1 MSSNEENDEQSNEQN
16 NSALNTKVNKLKDQ
30 NQSSDS
36 LSLSESDLISKRFSF
51 NALNHNKDLMMDNQ
65 NNEEDKQN
73 NKEDNQINK
82 EENKNKKEE
91 KDYEILSDYKGDD
104 FLSFKLIMIGDVA
117 VGKSSLINRAI
128 KKSFKSAYS
137 PTLGFDYFSYYIKI
151 KNKVLKLQLWDTG
164 GQEIYQS
171 LVTNFY
177 RNSSFAFMVYAI
189 NNRVSFENID
199 TWLKEIKYKSNPDI
213 KIFLI
218 GNKCDLTEQRKV
230 TYAEGKTYCNNYEFD
245 GFYEVSAKTG
255 EKTEEILINAAKTLL
270 SEFSDYQNMKNNNK
284 TDAIIIDEES
294 VKTNKSTRSE
304 NNGNSKC
311 C

>member
-1 MSSNEENDEQSNEQN
+1 MSSNEENDEQNKEEI
-16 NSALNTKVNKLKDQ
+16 NSAPNEKMNKLKDQ

-36 LSLSESDLISKRFSF
+36 LSVSESDLVSKGLSF
-51 NALNHNKDLMMDNQ
+51 NALNHNKDLNIENQ
-65 NNEEDKQN
+65 NNEQDKQN
-73 NKEDNQINK
+73 NKEDNQI
-82 EENKNKKEE
+82 KKEE
-91 KDYEILSDYKGDD
+91 IDYEVLSDYKGDD
-104 FLSFKLIMIGDVA
+104 FLSFKLIMIGDVS

-128 KKSFKSAYS
+128 KGSFKSAYS

-151 KNKVLKLQLWDTG
+151 KGKVLKLQLWDTG

-189 NNRVSFENID
+189 NDRGSFENID
-199 TWLKEIKYKSNPDI
+199 SWLKEIKYKSNPDI

-218 GNKCDLTEQRKV
+218 GNKCDLIDERKV

-255 EKTEEILINAAKTLL
+255 EKTEEILVSAAKVLL
-270 SEFSDYQNMKNNNK
+270 SEFSDYQNMKNNKNE
-284 TDAIIIDEES
+284 AIIIDEES
-294 VKTNKSTRSE
+294 TRTNKSTRSE
-304 NNGNSKC
+304 NIGNSRC

>member
-1 MSSNEENDEQSNEQN
+1 MNEEKDEQN
-16 NSALNTKVNKLKDQ
+16 NEQINSNSVDNTKVNKIIQ

-36 LSLSESDLISKRFSF
+36 LSVSESDLVSKRFSF
-51 NALNHNKDLMMDNQ
+51 NGLNNDKDLNIENQ
-65 NNEEDKQN
+65 N
-73 NKEDNQINK
+73 NK
-82 EENKNKKEE
+82 EENKNNKEE
-91 KDYEILSDYKGDD
+91 KDYEILPDYKGDD
-104 FLSFKLIMIGDVA
+104 FLSFKLIMIGDVS

-189 NNRVSFENID
+189 NNRDSFENID

-218 GNKCDLTEQRKV
+218 GNKCDLTEERKV

-255 EKTEEILINAAKTLL
+255 EKTEEILVSAAKTLL
-270 SEFSDYQNMKNNNK
+270 SEFSDYQNIKNNK
-284 TDAIIIDEES
+284 TEAIIIDEES
-294 VKTNKSTRSE
+294 VRTNKSTRSE